1 MIENRISDRA
11 KILLIDEDTSIS
23 YLIRRAMEKEN
34 YKIYIAGSGKQG
46 MEMSTGV
53 CPDLILMD
61 NKFSDMEGITL
72 IQWFREWTDCP
83 IIILSERS
91 SYLDKVEALYAG
103 ADDYMVKPFHEKE
116 LAARIFSALRRRIS
130 AGGHT
135 YYEAGNLKVDFTK
148 RQVLLGGTEVHFSPV
163 EYRIIESLALNSGTV
178 VTYQMLLEKIWGP
191 YAEQNSRILRVNMTN
206 IRKKIES
213 SPLEPEYITTIP
225 RVGYRML
232 ESQAEKGGMQ
242 MLENQTGRNM
252 KVMEGQNIRNGIRMM
267 A

>member
-1 MIENRISDRA
+1 MN
-11 KILLIDEDTSIS
+11 
-23 YLIRRAMEKEN
+23 
-34 YKIYIAGSGKQG
+34 GSQQL
-46 MEMSTGV
+46 V
-53 CPDLILMD
+53 ND
-61 NKFSDMEGITL
+61 NKFSEMEGLAL
-72 IQWFREWTDCP
+72 IQWFREWTDAP
-83 IIILSERS
+83 IIVLSEQN

-130 AGGHT
+130 TGAHT

-148 RQVLLGGTEVHFSPV
+148 RQVLLGGMEIHFSPV
-163 EYRIIESLALNSGTV
+163 EYRIIESLALNAGTV

-206 IRKKIES
+206 IRKKIER

-232 ESQAEKGGMQ
+232 ESQTSVNGMQ
-242 MLENQTGRNM
+242 M
-252 KVMEGQNIRNGIRMM
+252 M

>member
-103 ADDYMVKPFHEKE
+103 ADDYMVKPVE
-116 LAARIFSALRRRIS
+116 LAELEMRVRALLRRSNIEMERKLIV
-130 AGGHT
+130 
-135 YYEAGNLKVDFTK
+135 GNLEMDADGMTAMINGEEIPVTTREFNILYKLLSYPKKTFTRAQLMDEFWGLDSGTSLRAVDVYVTK
-148 RQVLLGGTEVHFSPV
+148 LRDKFSTCDGFEIKTVRGLGYKAVLL
-163 EYRIIESLALNSGTV
+163 
-178 VTYQMLLEKIWGP
+178 
-191 YAEQNSRILRVNMTN
+191 
-206 IRKKIES
+206 
-213 SPLEPEYITTIP
+213 
-225 RVGYRML
+225 
-232 ESQAEKGGMQ
+232 
-242 MLENQTGRNM
+242 
-252 KVMEGQNIRNGIRMM
+252 
-267 A
+267 

>member
-1 MIENRISDRA
+1 
-11 KILLIDEDTSIS
+11 
-23 YLIRRAMEKEN
+23 
-34 YKIYIAGSGKQG
+34 
-46 MEMSTGV
+46 
-53 CPDLILMD
+53 
-61 NKFSDMEGITL
+61 
-72 IQWFREWTDCP
+72 
-83 IIILSERS
+83 
-91 SYLDKVEALYAG
+91 
-103 ADDYMVKPFHEKE
+103 MVKLFHEKE

-130 AGGHT
+130 AGAHT